1 MGQALSLKAAFLCAF
16 TLLAGVVQAVR
27 DTKYYDRL
35 SVAPDATEQE
45 IKKAYR
51 KAALY
56 VTIALLHHPR
66 AELGDVYSMII
77 GSAPWPLAHLTIHV
91 QHYHAESIRF
101 RFGIGSP
108 ASASA

>member
-1 MGQALSLKAAFLCAF
+1 MGLALSLKAAFLCAF

-56 VTIALLHHPR
+56 VTSTLLHHR
-66 AELGDVYSMII
+66 RSELGDVYSMITI
-77 GSAPWPLAHLTIHV
+77 SAPCQLAHCTSH
-91 QHYHAESIRF
+91 IRHDYT
-101 RFGIGSP
+101 
-108 ASASA
+108 